1 MYYCVAGGGHGSGL
15 QPLQRQVHVDTAF
28 HGSSGHVYTLPS
40 DAVFPLG
47 HLHTR
52 HGDSGAFAASP
63 IILGK
68 STRPFVLK
76 DP

>member
-1 MYYCVAGGGHGSGL
+1 L
-15 QPLQRQVHVDTAF
+15 
-28 HGSSGHVYTLPS
+28 